1 MQQKD
6 NLNANIGNNMYHKWP
21 FKDQSEIKV
30 KLKNHMCNFEKK
42 KKKKPKTECK
52 LHGQPKL

>member
-6 NLNANIGNNMYHKWP
+6 NLNANNMYHKWP

-42 KKKKPKTECK
+42 KKKQKESASFM
-52 LHGQPKL
+52 GNQS